1 MKKAI
6 AFGLFVISILIGSTF
21 VIIGTSG
28 ESDMIVWSGMVI
40 IALGVMNLAFKITV
54 PEIKSHVSLK
64 VVEPKNVQKRP
75 VKKKKFVKK
84 SKK

>member
-21 VIIGTSG
+21 VIIGTAS
-28 ESDMIVWSGMVI
+28 ETDTIVWAGMVI

-54 PEIKSHVSLK
+54 PEVRPHVTLK
-64 VVEPKNVQKRP
+64 VVEPKKVAKKP
-75 VKKKKFVKK
+75 VKKKKPTKI